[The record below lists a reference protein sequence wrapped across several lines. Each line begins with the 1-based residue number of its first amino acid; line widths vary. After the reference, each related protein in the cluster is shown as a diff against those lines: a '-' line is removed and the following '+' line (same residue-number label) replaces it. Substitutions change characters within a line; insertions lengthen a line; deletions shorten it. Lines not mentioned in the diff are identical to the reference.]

1 MATNRNTFILR
12 FSSHQHAL
20 FVLAVVYSLFSED
33 HIDSKNEAHILQLRE
48 NFVAF
53 LSSFIDRASITF
65 LDRQVYFQNRKD
77 SQDTFSTH
85 LPVLLIEPALD
96 DSDSTDRKHDAE
108 HNFIYS
114 ILLDQYNRCQGC
126 GPIDLDDDG
135 AENDDMIPM
144 KEIIPSITKDMEE
157 RRRPHG
163 SEVVSSKTADS
174 STSAHTEHTSKAF
187 EQFFGSS
194 LTSHSDMDEDERKKS
209 HKVLSMPVHGS
220 MSGSKKL
227 PLGSPPITPKLDD
240 INAKWLANIFFGTNF

>member
-1 MATNRNTFILR
+1 MFILY
-12 FSSHQHAL
+12 FSSHQNLL

-65 LDRQVYFQNRKD
+65 LDREVYFQNRKD

-85 LPVLLIEPALD
+85 LPVLLVEPVLG
-96 DSDSTDRKHDAE
+96 DSDSTDRKRDAE
-108 HNFIYS
+108 HSFIYS
-114 ILLDQYNRCQGC
+114 ILLNQYNRCHGC
-126 GPIDLDDDG
+126 EPIDLDYDG
-135 AENDDMIPM
+135 ENVDIPM
-144 KEIIPSITKDMEE
+144 NEIIQGITKDKEE

-163 SEVVSSKTADS
+163 SEVTSSKTADS
-174 STSAHTEHTSKAF
+174 STSAYTEHTSKAF

-209 HKVLSMPVHGS
+209 HKVLSMSEHES
-220 MSGSKKL
+220 MSASKKL
-227 PLGSPPITPKLDD
+227 PLGSPPVTPKLDD
-240 INAKWLANIFFGTNF
+240 INAKWLTNIFFGTNF